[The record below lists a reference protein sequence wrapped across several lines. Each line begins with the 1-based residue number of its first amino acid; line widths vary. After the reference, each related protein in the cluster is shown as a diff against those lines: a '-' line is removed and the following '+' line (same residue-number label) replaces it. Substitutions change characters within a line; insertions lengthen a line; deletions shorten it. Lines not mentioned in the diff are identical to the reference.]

1 MKLIHVPPKNGAQF
15 PSSEASTPHTP
26 NALCK
31 TQSASTSGCDS
42 GVSSESSVTPPA
54 APRTVCRKLNFD
66 GEKAAKLVI
75 SVCVYL
81 ATTFHAS
88 MCIL

>member
-1 MKLIHVPPKNGAQF
+1 MSVAGIMLFDFMFLRIVCVGNTVKLIHVPPKNGAQL

-26 NALCK
+26 NALRK

-54 APRTVCRKLNFD
+54 APRSL
-66 GEKAAKLVI
+66 
-75 SVCVYL
+75 S
-81 ATTFHAS
+81 
-88 MCIL
+88 